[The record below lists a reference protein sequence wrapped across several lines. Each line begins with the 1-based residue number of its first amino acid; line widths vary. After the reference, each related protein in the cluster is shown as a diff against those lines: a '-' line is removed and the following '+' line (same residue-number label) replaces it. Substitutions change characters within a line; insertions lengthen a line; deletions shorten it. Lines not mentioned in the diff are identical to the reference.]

1 VRKSCLQAADLG
13 GGNLSASTQ
22 LIDVAPIDARGDGLL
37 PEPQRPISPRAIAPA
52 DRRATLSAEV
62 DPAFVRLLGNRL
74 VVIGLLAVAGPLGLP
89 ALWLSRRFSKP
100 TKIATTVLFFLA
112 TVVAPLALAYY
123 WLEIALR
130 PLVDVFDKAKL

>member
-1 VRKSCLQAADLG
+1 M
-13 GGNLSASTQ
+13 SASTQ
-22 LIDVAPIDARGDGLL
+22 LIDAAPIDARNDCSL
-37 PEPQRPISPRAIAPA
+37 PEPQRPVSSRAIESTGRPA
-52 DRRATLSAEV
+52 MLSAEL

-74 VVIGLLAVAGPLGLP
+74 VVVGLLAVAGPLGLP

-100 TKIATTVLFFLA
+100 TKIATTVVFFLA

-123 WLEIALR
+123 WLEVALR